1 MGTVTLQCSHDVIV
15 ALTGRTSYVAYRRP
29 HGSMILKSQGRQ
41 DGAWWGQE
49 EGHSRTNKWHL
60 QKYEGTRE
68 CYMSKEYQADVT
80 GGGWHG
86 GEGVK
91 RDETGEAEE
100 PGHVTQ
106 DLVCDAKEF
115 GPCLDG
121 SGKPRK
127 VIFLK
132 GCFVCKAQGRPLLG
146 KPSRRC

>member
-1 MGTVTLQCSHDVIV
+1 MGPGG
-15 ALTGRTSYVAYRRP
+15 GRRKGIPEQT
-29 HGSMILKSQGRQ
+29 
-41 DGAWWGQE
+41 
-49 EGHSRTNKWHL
+49 KWHL

-68 CYMSKEYQADVT
+68 CYMYKEYQAGVT
-80 GGGWHG
+80 GGGWHWG
-86 GEGVK
+86 GGVK
-91 RDETGEAEE
+91 RDETGEAAER
-100 PGHVTQ
+100 GHVTQ
-106 DLVCDAKEF
+106 DLVCDATEL